1 MEPKELLETIKARV
15 GTPVEEVTFAK
26 YLDMV
31 ADDPRLA
38 RLSHAIIGDTIDDA
52 GLSVGPDGEE
62 RFDLFEGELFGQEH
76 VIQQV
81 ADYFRAAGRRL
92 DVRKRI
98 LLLVGPPGSGKSTLV
113 NTLKKGVEAYTRS
126 DDGRV
131 YAIKGS
137 QMHEDPLRLIPED
150 LRGDLDVYVEG
161 DLNPEVRWIVDNV
174 YKGDIT
180 KVPIRRLYFSISHG
194 VGFGTFVATDP
205 RSEDLT
211 RLVGDV
217 DLSLLDPTDPTSAKR
232 AYKFNGELNAA
243 HRGMA
248 DLLEVFKMDERFLA
262 VLLSLS
268 QEQIIKTNGPGTMY
282 ADEAVIAQSN
292 LAEYEELVANPRAA
306 AMLDRL
312 VVVKVPFV
320 LSVRDEIRI
329 YEKML
334 AGADLGRND
343 VSPLALHTAATF
355 AVLTRLTH
363 PGGGMQGLIRKLHLY
378 DGRFGTH
385 GGAEDVERLREK
397 SPEEGMT
404 GLSPRYVIN
413 RLSSVAGST
422 KGCLDGMAVLQALW
436 EGLPQRAGF
445 TEAER
450 ERWGSL
456 LSATEAEYDEM
467 VHLELR
473 KAAVLGYRD
482 SAEKMARAVKD
493 EVGLWEKQGE
503 QANMPTLRRIERLI
517 DVPQYGRDRF
527 RRALVASFELKGQR
541 GRPLHTR
548 HPLLQES
555 IQRALLPSWG
565 DVGKM
570 LEDQSEGLVEGL
582 VSAGWKK
589 GCARHVV
596 EYAHK
601 FTESKRDR
609 DRKGEQKPTWYS

>member
-1 MEPKELLETIKARV
+1 MEPKALLDKIKARV
-15 GTPVEEVTFAK
+15 GTPVEEVTFAR
-26 YLDMV
+26 YLEMV
-31 ADDPRLA
+31 EEDPRLA
-38 RLSHAIIGDTIDDA
+38 RLSHALVADMIDA
-52 GLSVGPDGEE
+52 SGLSIGPDGEE

-113 NTLKKGVEAYTRS
+113 NTMKRGLEAYTHT

-131 YAIKGS
+131 YEVKGS

-150 LRGDLDVYVEG
+150 LRAEAGVYIEG
-161 DLNPEVRWIVDNV
+161 DLNPEVRWMVDNV
-174 YKGDIT
+174 YRGDIT
-180 KVPIRRLYFSISHG
+180 KVPIRRVTYSISHG

-217 DLSLLDPTDPTSAKR
+217 DLSLLNPSDPTSARR
-232 AYKFNGELNAA
+232 AYKFTGELNAA

-292 LAEYEELVANPRAA
+292 LAEYDELVANPRAA

-320 LSVRDEIRI
+320 LSVRNEIRI

-334 AGADLGRND
+334 SGADLGRND

-385 GGAEDVERLREK
+385 GGAEDADRLRDK

-422 KGCLDGMAVLQALW
+422 KGCLDGIAVLQALW

-450 ERWGSL
+450 ERWGAL
-456 LSATEAEYDEM
+456 LAATEAEYAEM
-467 VHLELR
+467 VQLELR

-493 EVGLWEKQGE
+493 EVARWEKEGE

-527 RRALVASFELKGQR
+527 RKALVVSFELKGQR

-548 HPLLQES
+548 HPLLEEAV
-555 IQRALLPSWG
+555 QRALLPAWG
-565 DVGKM
+565 DVNKM
-570 LEDQSEGLVEGL
+570 LDDQSEGLIEGL
-582 VSAGWKK
+582 TSAGWKR
-589 GCARHVV
+589 GCARHLV

-601 FTESKRDR
+601 FSASRRE
-609 DRKGEQKPTWYS
+609 RKGEQKPTWYS

>member
-1 MEPKELLETIKARV
+1 MEPKELLEHIRAQV
-15 GTPVEEVTFAK
+15 GTPVEEVTFAR
-26 YLDMV
+26 YLEMV
-31 ADDPRLA
+31 QDDPRLA
-38 RLSHAIIGDTIDDA
+38 RLSHALIADTIDAA

-113 NTLKKGVEAYTRS
+113 NTLKKGVEAYTRT

-131 YAIKGS
+131 YEVKGS

-150 LRGDLDVYVEG
+150 LREEADIYIEG
-161 DLNPEVRWIVDNV
+161 DLNPEVRWMVDNV
-174 YKGDIT
+174 FNGDIT
-180 KVPIRRLYFSISHG
+180 KVPIRRVHFSIAHG

-217 DLSLLDPTDPTSAKR
+217 DVSLLNPADPTSAKR

-243 HRGMA
+243 HRGIA

-282 ADEAVIAQSN
+282 ADESVIAQSN
-292 LAEYEELVANPRAA
+292 LAEYEELVVNPRAA

-334 AGADLGRND
+334 AGADLGRSD

-363 PGGGMQGLIRKLHLY
+363 PGGGMQGLIRKLNLY

-385 GGAEDVERLREK
+385 GGAEDAERLREK

-422 KGCLDGMAVLQALW
+422 KGCLDGITVLQALW

-450 ERWGSL
+450 ERWGAL
-456 LSATEAEYDEM
+456 LAATEAEYDEM
-467 VHLELR
+467 VQLELR
-473 KAAVLGYRD
+473 KAAVLGYRE
-482 SAEKMARAVKD
+482 SAEKMARAVKE
-493 EVGLWEKQGE
+493 EVGRWEKEGE
-503 QANMPTLRRIERLI
+503 QATMPTLRRIERLI

-527 RRALVASFELKGQR
+527 RKALVASFELKGQR
-541 GRPLHTR
+541 NRPMHTR
-548 HPLLQES
+548 HPLLEEAV
-555 IQRALLPSWG
+555 QRALLPGWT
-565 DVGKM
+565 DVTKM

-582 VSAGWKK
+582 VSAGWKR
-589 GCARHVV
+589 GCARHLV
-596 EYAHK
+596 EYARK
-601 FTESKRDR
+601 FTVSRR

>member
-1 MEPKELLETIKARV
+1 M
-15 GTPVEEVTFAK
+15 
-26 YLDMV
+26 
-31 ADDPRLA
+31 
-38 RLSHAIIGDTIDDA
+38 
-52 GLSVGPDGEE
+52 
-62 RFDLFEGELFGQEH
+62 
-76 VIQQV
+76 
-81 ADYFRAAGRRL
+81 
-92 DVRKRI
+92 
-98 LLLVGPPGSGKSTLV
+98 
-113 NTLKKGVEAYTRS
+113 KKGLEAYTHT

-131 YAIKGS
+131 YEVKGS

-150 LRGDLDVYVEG
+150 LRTEIGIYVEG
-161 DLNPEVRWIVDNV
+161 DLNPEVRWIIDNV
-174 YKGDIT
+174 YRGDIT
-180 KVPIRRLYFSISHG
+180 KVPIRRVHYSISHG

-217 DLSLLDPTDPTSAKR
+217 DLSLLNPSDPTSAKR
-232 AYKFNGELNAA
+232 AYKFTGELNAA

-334 AGADLGRND
+334 SGADLGRND

-355 AVLTRLTH
+355 AVLTRLVH

-385 GGAEDVERLREK
+385 GGAEDADRLHEK

-422 KGCLDGMAVLQALW
+422 KGCLDGIAVLQALW

-450 ERWGSL
+450 ERWGAL
-456 LSATEAEYDEM
+456 LAATEAEYDEM
-467 VHLELR
+467 VQLELR
-473 KAAVLGYRD
+473 KAAVLAYRD

-493 EVGLWEKQGE
+493 EVARWEKEGE
-503 QANMPTLRRIERLI
+503 AANMPTLRRIERLI

-527 RRALVASFELKGQR
+527 RKALVASFELKGQR
-541 GRPLHTR
+541 NRPLHTR
-548 HPLLQES
+548 HPLLEEAV
-555 IQRALLPSWG
+555 QRALLPAWG
-565 DVGKM
+565 DVNKM
-570 LEDQSEGLVEGL
+570 LDQQSEGLVEGL
-582 VSAGWKK
+582 VSTGWKK
-589 GCARHVV
+589 GCARHLV

-601 FTESKRDR
+601 FSISRREK
-609 DRKGEQKPTWYS
+609 KGDQKPTWYS

>member
-1 MEPKELLETIKARV
+1 MEPKTLLEQIRARV
-15 GTPVEEVTFAK
+15 GTPVEEVTFSR
-26 YLDMV
+26 YLEMV
-31 ADDPRLA
+31 EDDPRLA
-38 RLSHAIIGDTIDDA
+38 RLSHALVADMIDA
-52 GLSVGPDGEE
+52 SGLSVGPEGEE

-113 NTLKKGVEAYTRS
+113 NTMKKGLEAYTHT

-131 YAIKGS
+131 YEVKGS

-150 LRGDLDVYVEG
+150 LRTEIGIYVEG
-161 DLNPEVRWIVDNV
+161 DVNPEVRWIIDNV
-174 YKGDIT
+174 YRGDIT
-180 KVPIRRLYFSISHG
+180 KVPIRRVYYSISHG

-217 DLSLLDPTDPTSAKR
+217 DLSLLNPSDPTSAKR
-232 AYKFNGELNAA
+232 AYKFTGELNAA

-334 AGADLGRND
+334 SGADLGRND

-363 PGGGMQGLIRKLHLY
+363 PGGGMQGLIRKLQLY

-385 GGAEDVERLREK
+385 GGAEDADRLHEK

-422 KGCLDGMAVLQALW
+422 KGCLDGIAVLQALW
-436 EGLPQRAGF
+436 DGLPQRAGF

-450 ERWGSL
+450 ERWGAL
-456 LSATEAEYDEM
+456 LAATEAEYDEM
-467 VHLELR
+467 VQLELR

-493 EVGLWEKQGE
+493 EVARWEKEGE
-503 QANMPTLRRIERLI
+503 AANMPTLRRIERLI

-527 RRALVASFELKGQR
+527 RKALVASFELKGQR
-541 GRPLHTR
+541 NRPLHTR
-548 HPLLQES
+548 HPLLEEAV
-555 IQRALLPSWG
+555 QRALLPAWG
-565 DVGKM
+565 DVNKM
-570 LEDQSEGLVEGL
+570 LDQQSEGLVEGL

-589 GCARHVV
+589 GCARHLV

-601 FTESKRDR
+601 FSTSRREK
-609 DRKGEQKPTWYS
+609 KGDQKPTWYS

>member
-1 MEPKELLETIKARV
+1 MEPKQLLDEIKARV
-15 GTPVEEVTFAK
+15 GTPVEEVTFAR
-26 YLDMV
+26 YLEMV
-31 ADDPRLA
+31 RDDPRLA
-38 RLSHAIIGDTIDDA
+38 RLSHALIADMIDA
-52 GLSVGPDGEE
+52 SGLSIGPDGEE
-62 RFDLFEGELFGQEH
+62 RFDLFEGELFGHEH

-113 NTLKKGVEAYTRS
+113 NTIKKGLEAYTHG

-131 YAIKGS
+131 YAVKGS

-150 LRGDLDVYVEG
+150 LRDEAGVYIEG
-161 DLNPEVRWIVDNV
+161 DLNPEVRWMVDNV
-174 YKGDIT
+174 YKGDVT
-180 KVPIRRLYFSISHG
+180 KVPIRRVHYSIAHG

-217 DLSLLDPTDPTSAKR
+217 DLSLLDPADPTSAKR

-312 VVVKVPFV
+312 VVVTVPFV

-334 AGADLGRND
+334 AGADLGRSD

-378 DGRFGTH
+378 DGRFGSH
-385 GGAEDVERLREK
+385 GGAEDADRLREK
-397 SPEEGMT
+397 SPDEGMT

-422 KGCLDGMAVLQALW
+422 RGCLDGIAVLQALW
-436 EGLPQRAGF
+436 DGLPQRAGF
-445 TEAER
+445 TESER
-450 ERWGSL
+450 ERWSAL
-456 LSATEAEYDEM
+456 LAATEAEYDEM
-467 VHLELR
+467 VQLELR
-473 KAAVLGYRD
+473 KAAVLGYKD
-482 SAEKMARAVKD
+482 SAEKMARAVKE
-493 EVGLWEKQGE
+493 EVARWEREGE
-503 QANMPTLRRIERLI
+503 QANLPTLRRIERLI

-527 RRALVASFELKGQR
+527 RKALVVSFELKGQR

-548 HPLLQES
+548 HPLLQEAVE
-555 IQRALLPSWG
+555 RALLPSWG
-565 DVGKM
+565 DVARM
-570 LEDQSEGLVEGL
+570 LEHQSDGLVEGL

-589 GCARHVV
+589 GCARHLVA
-596 EYAHK
+596 YAEK
-601 FTESKRDR
+601 FTARGREK
-609 DRKGEQKPTWYS
+609 KGDKPTWYA

>member
-1 MEPKELLETIKARV
+1 MEAKELLERIKTRV
-15 GTPVEEVTFAK
+15 ATPAEEVTFAR
-26 YLDMV
+26 YLEMV
-31 ADDPRLA
+31 QDDPRLA
-38 RLSHAIIGDTIDDA
+38 RLSHALVADMIEGSGIST
-52 GLSVGPDGEE
+52 GPEGEE
-62 RFDLFEGELFGQEH
+62 RFDIFEGELFGHEH

-81 ADYFRAAGRRL
+81 VDYFRAAGRRL

-113 NTLKKGVEAYTRS
+113 NTIKQGLEAYTHT

-131 YAIKGS
+131 YAVKGS
-137 QMHEDPLRLIPED
+137 QMHEDPLRLIPAD
-150 LRGDLDVYVEG
+150 LRGDAGVYIEG
-161 DLNPEVRWIVDNV
+161 DLNPEVRWMVETQF
-174 YKGDIT
+174 KGDIT
-180 KVPIRRLYFSISHG
+180 KVPVQRIFYSASKG

-217 DLSLLDPTDPTSAKR
+217 DLTRLDPADPTSARR
-232 AYKFNGELNAA
+232 AFKFTGELNAA

-282 ADEAVIAQSN
+282 ADEAIIAQSN
-292 LAEYEELVANPRAA
+292 LAEYQELVDNPRAA

-334 AGADLGRND
+334 SGADLGRRD

-355 AVLTRLTH
+355 AVLTRLVH

-378 DGRFGTH
+378 DGRYGQH
-385 GGAEDVERLREK
+385 GGVEDAEKLRDK

-413 RLSSVAGST
+413 RLSSAAGST
-422 KGCLDGMAVLQALW
+422 KGCLDGMTVLQALW
-436 EGLPQRAGF
+436 DGLPQRAGF
-445 TEAER
+445 TEGER
-450 ERWGSL
+450 ERWSAL
-456 LSATEAEYDEM
+456 LAATEAEYDEM
-467 VHLELR
+467 VQLELR
-473 KAAVLGYRD
+473 KASVLGFRD
-482 SAEKMARAVKD
+482 SAEKMARAAKD
-493 EVGLWEKQGE
+493 EVAAWAKDGE
-503 QANMPTLRRIERLI
+503 QANIPTLRRLERLI

-527 RRALVASFELKGQR
+527 RKALVASFDLKGQR
-541 GRPLHTR
+541 GRPLHQR
-548 HPLLQES
+548 HPLLEEA
-555 IQRALLPSWG
+555 IQRALLPSWS
-565 DVGKM
+565 DVARM
-570 LEDQSEGLVEGL
+570 LDDQSEGIVEGL
-582 VSAGWKK
+582 SSAGWPKR
-589 GCARHVV
+589 CARDLV

-601 FTESKRDR
+601 FTAKGREKR
-609 DRKGEQKPTWYS
+609 GEKPTWYS